1 VPDEVLEI
9 PIGGERI
16 LIEVID
22 QDRLI
27 DRLIEEDGGFDRRNP
42 YYGQLW
48 PAARVLGETIAKLP
62 DLTDKRVLDVGCG
75 AGLLGIV
82 AAKRGARVTF
92 ADVMEESLELARNN
106 ARRNGVKGQTWRF
119 DLATPGAPASD
130 DERFDV
136 IVSSDV
142 LYEPWMA
149 EAIANA
155 IHTWLRV
162 DGVAIVTD
170 PMRPS
175 GDRMK
180 KVARAAGL
188 HVDEFE
194 DLIEDEGK
202 IHVVRQFTMKIAGGA
217 GMPARA
223 LGEVGG

>member
-1 VPDEVLEI
+1 MPDEVLEI

-16 LIEVID
+16 LIEVLD
-22 QDRLI
+22 QDKLI

-62 DLTDKRVLDVGCG
+62 DLTDKRLLDVGCG

-82 AAKRGARVTF
+82 AAKKGARVTF
-92 ADVMEESLELARNN
+92 ADVMQESLELARGN
-106 ARRNGVKGQTWRF
+106 ARRNGVKAQTWRL
-119 DLATPGAPASD
+119 DLAEPGVAASD

-149 EAIANA
+149 EAITKT
-155 IHTWLRV
+155 IHAWLRA

-180 KVARAAGL
+180 KIARAAGL
-188 HVDEFE
+188 LVDEFE
-194 DLIEDEGK
+194 DLVEDEGK
-202 IHVVRQFTMKIAGGA
+202 IHVVRQFSMRRAGRGDTEA
-217 GMPARA
+217 PPP
-223 LGEVGG
+223 

>member
-1 VPDEVLEI
+1 MPDEVLEI

-16 LIEVID
+16 LIEVLD
-22 QDRLI
+22 QDKLI

-62 DLTDKRVLDVGCG
+62 DLTDKRLLDVGCG

-82 AAKRGARVTF
+82 AAKKGARVTF
-92 ADVMEESLELARNN
+92 ADVMQESLELARGN
-106 ARRNGVKGQTWRF
+106 ARRNGVKAQTWRL
-119 DLATPGAPASD
+119 DLAEPGVAASD

-149 EAIANA
+149 EAITKT
-155 IHTWLRV
+155 IHAWLRA

-180 KVARAAGL
+180 KIARAAGL
-188 HVDEFE
+188 LVEEFE
-194 DLIEDEGK
+194 DLVEDEGK
-202 IHVVRQFTMKIAGGA
+202 IHVVRQFSMRRAGRGDTEA
-217 GMPARA
+217 PPP
-223 LGEVGG
+223 